1 MTYATLD
8 VSIADGVATIV
19 VSRPE
24 VLNALSSQVFAD
36 LHEATARLRD
46 DPAVRVVVITGAG
59 DRAFVAGADIKE
71 FEGLDANRA
80 TTRTADG
87 MRVYDNLRRLPQ
99 PVVAAIN
106 GYALGGGMLLAMA
119 CDIRIAADTAEFG
132 YPEIRLG
139 VFPATGGTV
148 LLNRLI
154 GPAAARAI
162 CLLGERF
169 PAGRAYEL
177 GLVTKV
183 VPKAGLSAEVRR
195 VCDLLKGYSP
205 VALRELKAVLNAS
218 LEDGFDAARDV
229 ETRAYAELFRHGDVK
244 EGARAFLE
252 KRPPRFAARPGPR
265 R

>member
-1 MTYATLD
+1 MVYATLD
-8 VSIADGVATIV
+8 VSIADGIATV
-19 VSRPE
+19 TVNRPE

-36 LHEATARLRD
+36 LHAATARLRD
-46 DPAVRVVVITGAG
+46 DADVRVVVITGAG
-59 DRAFVAGADIKE
+59 DKAFVAGADIKE
-71 FEGLDANRA
+71 FEGLDPTRA
-80 TTRTADG
+80 IARTTDG

-119 CDIRIAADTAEFG
+119 CDIRIAADSAEFG

-148 LLNRLI
+148 LLSHLI

-169 PAGRAYEL
+169 PASRAFEL

-183 VPKAGLSAEVRR
+183 VPKAALTGEVRR
-195 VCDLLKGYSP
+195 VCDLLLGYSP
-205 VALRELKAVLNAS
+205 IALRELKAVLNAS
-218 LEDGFDAARDV
+218 LEEGFDAARDV

-252 KRPPRFAARPGPR
+252 KRRPRFAGTPEAGG
-265 R
+265 

>member
-1 MTYATLD
+1 MAYPTLD
-8 VSIADGVATIV
+8 VSIADGIATV
-19 VSRPE
+19 TVNRPA

-36 LHEATARLRD
+36 LHAVTARLRD
-46 DPAVRVVVITGAG
+46 DMSVRVVVITGAG
-59 DRAFVAGADIKE
+59 DKAFVAGADIKE
-71 FEGLDANRA
+71 FEGLDPARA
-80 TTRTADG
+80 IARSTDG

-119 CDIRIAADTAEFG
+119 CDIRIAADSAEFG

-169 PAGRAYEL
+169 SAQRAYEL

-183 VPKAGLSAEVRR
+183 VPKSALAAEVRR
-195 VCDLLKGYSP
+195 VCDVLSGYSP

-218 LEDGFDAARDV
+218 LEDGFDAAREI

-252 KRPPRFAARPGPR
+252 KRPPRFAARQGAR
-265 R
+265 Q

>member
-1 MTYATLD
+1 MTYETLD
-8 VSIADGVATIV
+8 VSIADGIATIAIN
-19 VSRPE
+19 RPH
-24 VLNALSSQVFAD
+24 VLNALSTQVFAD
-36 LHEATARLRD
+36 LHEATARLRED
-46 DPAVRVVVITGAG
+46 ASVRVVVITGAG
-59 DRAFVAGADIKE
+59 DKAFVAGADIKE
-71 FEGLDANRA
+71 FEALDATRA
-80 TTRTADG
+80 IARTANG
-87 MRVYDNLRRLPQ
+87 MRVYDNLRHLPQ

-169 PAGRAYEL
+169 SAQRAYEL

-183 VPKAGLSAEVRR
+183 VPKAELAAEVRR
-195 VCDLLKGYSP
+195 ICETLAGYSP
-205 VALRELKAVLNAS
+205 IALKALKDVLNAS
-218 LEDGFDAARDV
+218 LEQDFDAARDV
-229 ETRAYAELFRHGDVK
+229 ETRAYAELFRHGDVR
-244 EGARAFLE
+244 EGVRAFIE
-252 KRPPRFAARPGPR
+252 KRRPRFSAASGADQ
-265 R
+265 